1 MRRCPISIF
10 CHSDGSAG
18 CLQITIKYPKGEVD
32 AYISIADAIEDEHE
46 EVKVDGEE
54 VDGAGFEVVL
64 EDGQTLWSSTGGQ
77 TPSSLEVLSSLQNLQ
92 TASA

>member
-1 MRRCPISIF
+1 M
-10 CHSDGSAG
+10 
-18 CLQITIKYPKGEVD
+18 D

-54 VDGAGFEVVL
+54 VDAANFEIIL
-64 EDGQTLWSSTGGQ
+64 EDGQTLWSSPGGQ
-77 TPSSLEVLSSLQNLQ
+77 TPSSMEVLSSLQNLQ